1 MKTFIGLYAC
11 LHDLYICIY
20 VCIYIMMYNKPVFYN
35 ESFVCVIRSILFAAL
50 KYNLAR
56 NDIERQFINM

>member
-1 MKTFIGLYAC
+1 
-11 LHDLYICIY
+11 
-20 VCIYIMMYNKPVFYN
+20 MYNKPVFYN